1 MWIWIL
7 RAGERVS
14 NATTN
19 DDKVAEVM
27 MDAYH
32 SNVLE
37 F

>member
-1 MWIWIL
+1 LIFGWIQ

-19 DDKVAEVM
+19 DKVAEVI